1 MLALRSSD
9 VGPSDAQRCVALLRA
24 LPLLSH
30 QPLGFG
36 HVDTTELGLPL
47 INAGIVDTVFAAKL
61 RDRRA
66 PQAPS
71 VRRQSVRLADQ
82 AGWDRKL
89 QAEIIERCTQPI
101 PRAG

>member
-9 VGPSDAQRCVALLRA
+9 VGPSDAQRHITLPRA

-30 QPLGFG
+30 QPLGFRQ
-36 HVDTTELGLPL
+36 VDTAQLGLPL

-89 QAEIIERCTQPI
+89 QVEIIERCTQHI
-101 PRAG
+101 PGAG